1 VYPGSTPRHFNDYLA
16 PLTIENLDAGA
27 PYVSP
32 PQNTNTVTTMMESIK
47 RSGNVDL
54 AIHLLRITL
63 RDTALVRQV
72 WMAQL
77 KDGMARL
84 EASDANDLKE
94 TATASAVQLGT
105 QSTAEVLQ
113 TTPDVAQDTP
123 EAVQATP
130 TLPPTPEPA
139 RIALPERRLLVS
151 AQWFEAVHLLAR
163 SGSDTIWAAQ
173 EIRRLMD
180 IELQYLSEEHLILTG
195 LNIEDS
201 IDDISPTAPVYSI
214 STGNDNR
221 LFNPARYLRN
231 LRKTFWELSKMST
244 VSLQQQ
250 ERRRIATKAK
260 NARRYER
267 QAEAM
272 KLEQEKV
279 EAKQALRKRR
289 DEIQEVPF
297 ALA

>member
-1 VYPGSTPRHFNDYLA
+1 
-16 PLTIENLDAGA
+16 
-27 PYVSP
+27 
-32 PQNTNTVTTMMESIK
+32 MMESIK

-84 EASDANDLKE
+84 EASDAE
-94 TATASAVQLGT
+94 ASSQTATASAVQPGT

-113 TTPDVAQDTP
+113 TTQGMVQDTP
-123 EAVQATP
+123 EAVKATP
-130 TLPPTPEPA
+130 DLPPTPEPA
-139 RIALPERRLLVS
+139 RILLPERRLLVS

-163 SGSDTIWAAQ
+163 AGSDTIWAAQ

-214 STGNDNR
+214 TTGNDNR
-221 LFNPARYLRN
+221 PFNPARYLRN

-267 QAEAM
+267 RAEAM

-289 DEIQEVPF
+289 DEIQEVPL

>member
-1 VYPGSTPRHFNDYLA
+1 
-16 PLTIENLDAGA
+16 
-27 PYVSP
+27 
-32 PQNTNTVTTMMESIK
+32 MMESIK

-63 RDTALVRQV
+63 RDTALVRQI

-84 EASDANDLKE
+84 EASDAEASNQ
-94 TATASAVQLGT
+94 TATASAIQAEQS

-113 TTPDVAQDTP
+113 ATTNDVQDKT
-123 EAVQATP
+123 EAVQSTP
-130 TLPPTPEPA
+130 ETSSTPEPA
-139 RIALPERRLLVS
+139 RILLPERRLLVS

-201 IDDISPTAPVYSI
+201 LDDISPTAPVYSI
-214 STGNDNR
+214 TTGNDNR
-221 LFNPARYLRN
+221 PFNPARYLRN

-289 DEIQEVPF
+289 DEVQEVPL

>member
-1 VYPGSTPRHFNDYLA
+1 
-16 PLTIENLDAGA
+16 
-27 PYVSP
+27 
-32 PQNTNTVTTMMESIK
+32 MMESVK

-63 RDTALVRQV
+63 RDTALVRQA
-72 WMAQL
+72 WMMQL

-84 EASDANDLKE
+84 EASDAKASSQ
-94 TATASAVQLGT
+94 TATASGVRAEES
-105 QSTAEVLQ
+105 QSTAEVLRP
-113 TTPDVAQDTP
+113 TPDVLQD
-123 EAVQATP
+123 ASAVVQAT
-130 TLPPTPEPA
+130 TEVPPTPETA

-180 IELQYLSEEHLILTG
+180 SELHYLSEEHLTLTG

-201 IDDISPTAPVYSI
+201 IDDISPTAPIYSI
-214 STGNDNR
+214 TTGNDSR
-221 LFNPARYLRN
+221 PFNPARYLRN
-231 LRKTFWELSKMST
+231 LRKTYWELSKMST

-250 ERRRIATKAK
+250 ERRRIANKAK

-267 QAEAM
+267 RAEAM

-289 DEIQEVPF
+289 DEIQEVPL

>member
-1 VYPGSTPRHFNDYLA
+1 
-16 PLTIENLDAGA
+16 
-27 PYVSP
+27 
-32 PQNTNTVTTMMESIK
+32 MMGSIK

-63 RDTALVRQV
+63 RDAALARQV
-72 WMAQL
+72 WMMQL

-84 EASDANDLKE
+84 EASDAEASNQTATTSGVQVDE
-94 TATASAVQLGT
+94 TA
-105 QSTAEVLQ
+105 STAEVLSTR
-113 TTPDVAQDTP
+113 TTPEVVQNIS
-123 EAVQATP
+123 EAVQASPETS
-130 TLPPTPEPA
+130 PTPETA
-139 RIALPERRLLVS
+139 RISLPERRLLVS

-180 IELQYLSEEHLILTG
+180 SELQSLAEEHLILTG

-201 IDDISPTAPVYSI
+201 IDDISPTAPIYSI
-214 STGNDNR
+214 TTGNDKR
-221 LFNPARYLRN
+221 PFNPARYLRN
-231 LRKTFWELSKMST
+231 LRKTFWELTKIST

-250 ERRRIATKAK
+250 ERRRIETKAK
-260 NARRYER
+260 NARRRER

-272 KLEQEKV
+272 KIEQEKV
-279 EAKQALRKRR
+279 EAKQALRRR
-289 DEIQEVPF
+289 KDEIPEVTL

>member
-1 VYPGSTPRHFNDYLA
+1 
-16 PLTIENLDAGA
+16 
-27 PYVSP
+27 
-32 PQNTNTVTTMMESIK
+32 MESIK

-63 RDTALVRQV
+63 RDTAKARQV
-72 WMAQL
+72 WTMQL
-77 KDGMARL
+77 KDAMARL
-84 EASDANDLKE
+84 EASDAGASDK
-94 TATASAVQLGT
+94 TASASSVEAEKSQN
-105 QSTAEVLQ
+105 TAEGLQ
-113 TTPDVAQDTP
+113 ATSDVDQDTP
-123 EAVQATP
+123 EAGQAVRD
-130 TLPPTPEPA
+130 LSPTPETA

-173 EIRRLMD
+173 EIRRLID
-180 IELQYLSEEHLILTG
+180 SELQHLSEEHLTLTG
-195 LNIEDS
+195 LSIEDT
-201 IDDISPTAPVYSI
+201 IDDLSPTAPIYSI
-214 STGNDNR
+214 ATENDTR
-221 LFNPARYLRN
+221 PFNPARYLRN

-289 DEIQEVPF
+289 DEIQEVPL

>member
-1 VYPGSTPRHFNDYLA
+1 
-16 PLTIENLDAGA
+16 
-27 PYVSP
+27 
-32 PQNTNTVTTMMESIK
+32 MMGSIK

-63 RDTALVRQV
+63 RDTALTRQI
-72 WMAQL
+72 WMMQL

-84 EASDANDLKE
+84 EASDAAASNQTATTSGVQVEE
-94 TATASAVQLGT
+94 TA
-105 QSTAEVLQ
+105 STAELLR
-113 TTPDVAQDTP
+113 TTPEAAQEVS
-123 EAVQATP
+123 EAVQATSQ
-130 TLPPTPEPA
+130 TPPTPETA
-139 RIALPERRLLVS
+139 RISLPERRLLVS

-180 IELQYLSEEHLILTG
+180 SELQSLAEEHLTLTG

-201 IDDISPTAPVYSI
+201 IDDLSPTAPIYSI
-214 STGNDNR
+214 STGNDKR
-221 LFNPARYLRN
+221 PFNPARYLRN
-231 LRKTFWELSKMST
+231 LRKTFWELTKIST

-250 ERRRIATKAK
+250 ERRRIETKAK
-260 NARRYER
+260 NARRRER

-272 KLEQEKV
+272 KIEQEKV
-279 EAKQALRKRR
+279 EAKQALRRR
-289 DEIQEVPF
+289 KDEIPEVTL

>member
-1 VYPGSTPRHFNDYLA
+1 
-16 PLTIENLDAGA
+16 
-27 PYVSP
+27 
-32 PQNTNTVTTMMESIK
+32 MMESIK

-63 RDTALVRQV
+63 RDTALVRQA
-72 WMAQL
+72 WMMQL

-84 EASDANDLKE
+84 EASDAKASSQ
-94 TATASAVQLGT
+94 TATTSGVQAEESQSA
-105 QSTAEVLQ
+105 AEVLQ
-113 TTPDVAQDTP
+113 AAPDVVQNAP
-123 EAVQATP
+123 EAVQVTP
-130 TLPPTPEPA
+130 DLPSTPEPA

-180 IELQYLSEEHLILTG
+180 SELQYLSEEHLTLTG

-214 STGNDNR
+214 TTGNDSR
-221 LFNPARYLRN
+221 PFNPARYLRN
-231 LRKTFWELSKMST
+231 LRKTYWELSKMST

-250 ERRRIATKAK
+250 ERRRIANKAK

-267 QAEAM
+267 RAEAM

-289 DEIQEVPF
+289 DEIQEVPL